1 MLSVLRFRAVA
12 QPSAVQE
19 LADVLAARP
28 GCTGVETGRAVEDP
42 DVWVVVSHWSDLG
55 SCRRGVGSREVRML
69 GTALLGGVDDAP
81 SVFGSIDGEA
91 VVDSWVRER

>member
-1 MLSVLRFRAVA
+1 VLSVLRFRAVA
-12 QPSAVQE
+12 EPGDVQH

-42 DVWVVVSHWSDLG
+42 DVWVVVSHWADLG
-55 SCRRGVGSREVRML
+55 SCRRGVGSREIRML

-81 SVFGSIDGEA
+81 SVFGPVDGA
-91 VVDSWVRER
+91 AL